1 MNLVGKIFIVLIFVL
16 SLVFMSFVVAV
27 YATHTNWR
35 DVVMRPREEAGPGK
49 PVGLKHQLEDKQQRV
64 QELQDRLDTLTK
76 ALEAEKLAAQQAIA
90 KLESDNAELVR
101 QREQLQQ
108 EYAALVEANNRA
120 QANLKA
126 LQEEVAAL
134 RAEVQGGVVNG
145 QQVVGLRE
153 EIRQVQKDRDAQ
165 FQKVVELTDQLHQA
179 VNQYQALKERN
190 LALAKDLANAQAV
203 LRKFGLKPY
212 PELYEDAPPEVD
224 GVILA
229 VTQSGNVEISI
240 GEDDGLVKGHTLE
253 VYRIGKDVSKYLGR
267 IQVLEVMPDKA
278 SCKILPEFQKGPMQR
293 GDRVA
298 SRLE

>member
-35 DVVMRPREEAGPGK
+35 DVVMRTREEAGPGK
-49 PVGLKHQLEDKQQRV
+49 PLGLKHQLEDKEQRV

-76 ALEAEKLAAQQAIA
+76 ALEAEKLAAQQTVA

-101 QREQLQQ
+101 RREQLEQ
-108 EYAALVEANNRA
+108 EYAALVEENNRA
-120 QANLKA
+120 QANLRA

-134 RAEVQGGVVNG
+134 RAEIQGGQING

-179 VNQYQALKERN
+179 VNQYKALNERN
-190 LALAKDLANAQAV
+190 VALARDLANAQAV

-212 PELYEDAPPEVD
+212 PELYEDTPPEVD
-224 GVILA
+224 GVVLA
-229 VTQSGNVEISI
+229 VTDQGNVEISI
-240 GEDDGLVKGHTLE
+240 GSDDGLVKGHNLE
-253 VYRIGKDVSKYLGR
+253 VYRIGADASKYLGR
-267 IQVLEVMPDKA
+267 IQVLETSPDRA
-278 SCKILPEFQKGPMQR
+278 VCKILPEFQKGPMQR

-298 SRLE
+298 SKLE